1 MSRHCQVSGQ
11 EPPLVLFPS
20 CLPPCSSQPGGSS
33 PAQPGPALTS
43 SPNPNQRAIL
53 LSLHSRNKRI
63 PKKLVSTK
71 RLEPSDTPQVGS
83 LVILAPEML
92 EREQGVRGG
101 AQAPAGGRARP
112 SGLHQAMR
120 PKPPPHHPN
129 PEVHPGP
136 TTIRPTSGHEAYTP
150 PHTPTPRS
158 IPVYR
163 VAGPGPGRASVG
175 PKDRPSP
182 PQQASCFSKLN
193 IAHNGEKIAQFH
205 SIG

>member
-1 MSRHCQVSGQ
+1 MSRHYQVSGQ

-71 RLEPSDTPQVGS
+71 QLEPLDTPQVGS
-83 LVILAPEML
+83 LVILTPEML

-150 PHTPTPRS
+150 PKHPNPE
-158 IPVYR
+158 IH
-163 VAGPGPGRASVG
+163 PGLPGGRAWPWEGLCG
-175 PKDRPSP
+175 PKGPSQP
-182 PQQASCFSKLN
+182 TTAGFLLFKTEHRS
-193 IAHNGEKIAQFH
+193 
-205 SIG
+205 